1 VGGCWGCFV
10 PGEQS
15 FGVLPGAENPDGT
28 EPHEPPEDSMRI
40 MVRRG
45 SGVRVPASAWLK
57 STTSM
62 YHGKRLIRT
71 LRLTGFGEAQTLR
84 EPRLPRRRRCEN
96 PGSQ

>member
-28 EPHEPPEDSMRI
+28 GPHEPRRDSMRL

-45 SGVRVPASAWLK
+45 SGVRVPTSALAASASRRAQRQRFTFPAACEDHDHL
-57 STTSM
+57 
-62 YHGKRLIRT
+62 YHG
-71 LRLTGFGEAQTLR
+71 
-84 EPRLPRRRRCEN
+84 PRVNNQVPPR
-96 PGSQ
+96 